1 MVQYSPKY
9 ASQIIG
15 IMALICLSSFTQQP
29 TKSKSKSFKEIQII
43 AYAWEIGKKRTTY
56 PQDRHCEEFLYP
68 AFPSQ
73 AWHLI
78 AFLAE
83 QHLQPEASS

>member
-29 TKSKSKSFKEIQII
+29 PKSKSKSFKEIQII
-43 AYAWEIGKKRTTY
+43 AYAWEIGGKKDYLPPR
-56 PQDRHCEEFLYP
+56 
-68 AFPSQ
+68 
-73 AWHLI
+73 
-78 AFLAE
+78 
-83 QHLQPEASS
+83 